1 MINKKLHLISGPR
14 NISTALMYSFGNR
27 TDTSIVDEPFYA
39 HYLKIFPEINHPGRE
54 ETLQSQSSDV
64 EQVLQKVIH
73 GTYPTS
79 QVFFKNMA
87 HHLIEVDWSFLK
99 DCTNIFL
106 IRNPRQLIA
115 SFAQVIPHPNLQDIG
130 LKLEYE
136 ILQYCLDNNL
146 PFVVL
151 DSNEVLKNPKLVLTK
166 LCHQINI
173 DFDEAMLSWTAGA
186 READGVWA
194 KYWYANVHK
203 STGFSKQ
210 VTSERP
216 FPKELLPL
224 LTEAQEYYDLLCKY
238 TIRAE

>member
-64 EQVLQKVIH
+64 EQVLQKVIY

-136 ILQYCLDNNL
+136 ILQNCLDKNL

-186 READGVWA
+186 REEDGVWA
-194 KYWYANVHK
+194 KYWYTNVHK
-203 STGFSKQ
+203 STGFLKQ

-216 FPKELLPL
+216 FPEVLLPL